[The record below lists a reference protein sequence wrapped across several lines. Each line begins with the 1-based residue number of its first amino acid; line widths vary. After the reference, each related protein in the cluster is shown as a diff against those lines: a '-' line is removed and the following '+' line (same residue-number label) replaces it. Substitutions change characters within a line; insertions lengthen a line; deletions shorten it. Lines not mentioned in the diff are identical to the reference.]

1 MSLSSFGVRKP
12 VVANLVMFALIGA
25 GLIFGLSLRREF
37 FPEVRPNLITIT
49 APYPGASPSEVEKSL
64 AVKIEDAVIDVDGIK
79 ELNTVASEGVCSVTL
94 ELEDGIDVDAAVFE
108 VKRKIDALQDLP
120 DESERIIVAELEP
133 NFPVIN
139 LSLFGDG
146 DPKVMKDAIREI
158 EADLRS
164 LADRGMGD
172 IVVSGVRG
180 DEIKVE
186 VSPSALLEHSVS
198 LPTVADRI
206 RQSMLELPGGAV
218 RSGTNNTAVRTLG
231 AEETAEEVRR
241 VVIKAEDGRVVRL
254 DEIADVREDFEE
266 VDLFSRLNGKP
277 AVSLTIYKSGKKDAV
292 EMAELVKAYAAGR
305 RGETIRMT
313 LSERVASMMRPPA
326 PEGTTPEPASNRLA
340 AYQLGTSHQ
349 KPLPGELAVTTDLAR
364 FIVGRLELLSRNA
377 LQGGVLVLITL
388 VLLLNFRVAFWV
400 AVGLVISILGTLAAM
415 HFAGITLNLLTMFGL
430 IIVLGLLVD
439 DAIVV
444 AENITARHE
453 RGEPPIEAAV
463 RGTHEVNWPVIATVL
478 TTCLAFMPLS
488 LIEGQIGDL
497 LGILPLVVVVA
508 LSVSLIECLF
518 ILPPHM
524 AHSLAAADKGH
535 SAIRKIERKF
545 DTMRERW
552 IKRRMIPAYAWL
564 LEKCLRA
571 RYLTLAGAV
580 ALLIASVGMMAG
592 GRVPFDY
599 FSSSDSETVNI
610 QLRMP
615 VGTPIAE
622 TDAVVRKIEAA
633 ANAQPEISAVF
644 AAVGETASIET
655 GQGAQ
660 QSHIAQ
666 VILELVPVEERER
679 SSREINRA
687 IREQIG
693 TLAGIKDLRFE
704 EITGG
709 PSGADIQIGIV
720 GEDIERIA
728 QATMRIRD
736 VLGGFDGVYDISD
749 DNDAGRRELQL
760 RLRDGASELGFT
772 TENIARQVRG
782 AVFGLEAHTF
792 AGTREDVDV
801 RVIYPE
807 QDRRSLAAIENMFVF
822 TPGPESVPVP
832 LSEVVA
838 VEETQGYATIR
849 RLDRDRVVTVSASV
863 DRSVVASP
871 EEVTRELA
879 PILAGI
885 TDEIPGIRLVERGRQ
900 KSMKESFS
908 TLPLGMMTA
917 IGLIY
922 IVLVWLF
929 GSFVQPIIVLTAVP
943 FATIGMIW
951 GHFVLGYDMTFLSLI
966 GFVALSGVVVNDSLI
981 FMEFFN
987 HRKRDG
993 LTTMQACLETG
1004 RARLRAIL
1012 LTTITTV
1019 LGLLPLMLEQS
1030 FQAKFLIPM
1039 AITIAC
1045 GLMSATF
1052 LVLLVLPCLLMILDD
1067 AKRVVSFLWNGR
1079 WPERSAATD
1088 SVSV

>member
-1 MSLSSFGVRKP
+1 MTISSFGVRKP

-25 GLIFGLSLRREF
+25 GVIFGLNLRREF

-49 APYPGASPSEVEKSL
+49 APYPGASPAEVEQSL
-64 AVKIEDAVIDVDGIK
+64 AVKIEDAVIDVDGVK
-79 ELNTVASEGVCSVTL
+79 EINTVATEGVCNVTL
-94 ELEDGIDVDAAVFE
+94 ELEDGVDIDSAVFE

-120 DESERIIVAELEP
+120 EESERIIVAELEP

-139 LSLFGDG
+139 LSLYGEG

-158 EADLRS
+158 ETDLRS
-164 LADRGMGD
+164 LEGMGD
-172 IVVSGVRG
+172 IVASGVRG

-186 VSPSALLEHSVS
+186 VSPSALLEYGVS
-198 LPTVADRI
+198 LPSVAERV
-206 RQSMLELPGGAV
+206 RQAMIELPGGAV

-231 AEETAEEVRR
+231 ADDTGEEVRR
-241 VVIKAEDGRVVRL
+241 VIVKAQDGRVVRL
-254 DEIADVREDFEE
+254 DEIATVREDFEE

-277 AVSLTIYKSGKKDAV
+277 AVSLTIYKSGEKDAV
-292 EMAELVKAYAAGR
+292 EMAEMVKAYAAGR
-305 RGETIRMT
+305 RGEAIEMT
-313 LSERVASMMRPPA
+313 LGERIKSMMRPPPPA
-326 PEGTTPEPASNRLA
+326 ATGAGGEPVSRRLA

-349 KPLPGELAVTTDLAR
+349 KPLPGELTVTTDLAR

-388 VLLLNFRVAFWV
+388 ILLLNFRVAFWV
-400 AVGLVISILGTLAAM
+400 AVGLVISLLGTLAVM

-463 RGTHEVNWPVIATVL
+463 RGTHEVHWPVVATVL
-478 TTCLAFMPLS
+478 TTCLAFMPLA

-508 LSVSLIECLF
+508 LGVSLIECLF

-524 AHSLAAADKGH
+524 AHSLAAADRGD
-535 SAIRKIERKF
+535 SAVRRIERRF
-545 DTMRERW
+545 DGVRERW
-552 IKRRMIPAYAWL
+552 LRRRAIPAYAWL
-564 LEKCLRA
+564 LSKCLRA
-571 RYLTLAGAV
+571 RYLTLALAV
-580 ALLIASVGMMAG
+580 AILIGSVGMIAG

-599 FSSSDSETVNI
+599 FSSSDSETVNA

-615 VGTPIAE
+615 VGTPIEE

-633 ANAQPEISAVF
+633 ARLQPEISAVF

-655 GQGAQ
+655 GQGSQ

-679 SSREINRA
+679 SSREIIRA
-687 IREQIG
+687 IRDEMG

-709 PSGADIQIGIV
+709 PGGADIQIGVV
-720 GEDIERIA
+720 GSDIERIVE
-728 QATMRIRD
+728 ATARIKS

-760 RLRDGASELGFT
+760 RLRPGASELGFT

-792 AGTREDVDV
+792 AGNREDVDV

-807 QDRRSLAAIENMFVF
+807 EHRRSLAAVEKMFVF
-822 TPGPESVPVP
+822 TPTPSSVPVP
-832 LSEVVA
+832 LAEVVE
-838 VEETQGYATIR
+838 VEETQGYATVR
-849 RLDRDRVVTVSASV
+849 RLDRERVVTVSASV

-871 EEVTRELA
+871 EEVTRELT
-879 PILAGI
+879 PILAEL
-885 TDEIPGIRLVERGRQ
+885 TREIPGIRLVERGRQ
-900 KSMKESFS
+900 KSMAESFS
-908 TLPLGMMTA
+908 TLPLGMMSA

-929 GSFVQPIIVLTAVP
+929 GSFVQPVIVLTAVP

-951 GHFVLGYDMTFLSLI
+951 GHYALGYEMTFLSLI

-987 HRKRDG
+987 HKKREGMD
-993 LTTMQACLETG
+993 TFHACVDTG
-1004 RARLRAIL
+1004 RARFRAIL

-1019 LGLLPLMLEQS
+1019 FGLLPLMLEQS

-1067 AKRVVSFLWNGR
+1067 AKRLARFLWDGR
-1079 WPERSAATD
+1079 WPERETQISA
-1088 SVSV
+1088 

>member
-1 MSLSSFGVRKP
+1 M
-12 VVANLVMFALIGA
+12 
-25 GLIFGLSLRREF
+25 
-37 FPEVRPNLITIT
+37 
-49 APYPGASPSEVEKSL
+49 
-64 AVKIEDAVIDVDGIK
+64 
-79 ELNTVASEGVCSVTL
+79 
-94 ELEDGIDVDAAVFE
+94 
-108 VKRKIDALQDLP
+108 
-120 DESERIIVAELEP
+120 
-133 NFPVIN
+133 
-139 LSLFGDG
+139 
-146 DPKVMKDAIREI
+146 
-158 EADLRS
+158 
-164 LADRGMGD
+164 
-172 IVVSGVRG
+172 
-180 DEIKVE
+180 
-186 VSPSALLEHSVS
+186 
-198 LPTVADRI
+198 
-206 RQSMLELPGGAV
+206 
-218 RSGTNNTAVRTLG
+218 
-231 AEETAEEVRR
+231 
-241 VVIKAEDGRVVRL
+241 
-254 DEIADVREDFEE
+254 
-266 VDLFSRLNGKP
+266 
-277 AVSLTIYKSGKKDAV
+277 
-292 EMAELVKAYAAGR
+292 
-305 RGETIRMT
+305 
-313 LSERVASMMRPPA
+313 
-326 PEGTTPEPASNRLA
+326 
-340 AYQLGTSHQ
+340 
-349 KPLPGELAVTTDLAR
+349 
-364 FIVGRLELLSRNA
+364 
-377 LQGGVLVLITL
+377 
-388 VLLLNFRVAFWV
+388 
-400 AVGLVISILGTLAAM
+400 
-415 HFAGITLNLLTMFGL
+415 
-430 IIVLGLLVD
+430 
-439 DAIVV
+439 
-444 AENITARHE
+444 
-453 RGEPPIEAAV
+453 
-463 RGTHEVNWPVIATVL
+463 
-478 TTCLAFMPLS
+478 
-488 LIEGQIGDL
+488 
-497 LGILPLVVVVA
+497 
-508 LSVSLIECLF
+508 
-518 ILPPHM
+518 
-524 AHSLAAADKGH
+524 
-535 SAIRKIERKF
+535 
-545 DTMRERW
+545 
-552 IKRRMIPAYAWL
+552 
-564 LEKCLRA
+564 
-571 RYLTLAGAV
+571 
-580 ALLIASVGMMAG
+580 
-592 GRVPFDY
+592 
-599 FSSSDSETVNI
+599 
-610 QLRMP
+610 
-615 VGTPIAE
+615 
-622 TDAVVRKIEAA
+622 
-633 ANAQPEISAVF
+633 
-644 AAVGETASIET
+644 
-655 GQGAQ
+655 
-660 QSHIAQ
+660 
-666 VILELVPVEERER
+666 ILELVPVEERER

-720 GEDIERIA
+720 GDDIERIA

-807 QDRRSLAAIENMFVF
+807 RDRRSLAAIENMFVF

-993 LTTMQACLETG
+993 LTTMQACLDTG